1 MTTGDIPRKFI
12 IVIYYT
18 RSRLF
23 LTAKTQTTVGHSA
36 AITVKLWLEV
46 Q

>member
-12 IVIYYT
+12 IVIHET

-23 LTAKTQTTVGHSA
+23 LTAKTQTTLRHSVA
-36 AITVKLWLEV
+36 LTVKLWLEV
-46 Q
+46 K